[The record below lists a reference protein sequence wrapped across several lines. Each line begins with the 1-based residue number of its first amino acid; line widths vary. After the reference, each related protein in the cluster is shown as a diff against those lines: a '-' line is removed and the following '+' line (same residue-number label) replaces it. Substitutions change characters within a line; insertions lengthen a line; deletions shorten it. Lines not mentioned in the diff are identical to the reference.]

1 MANGKSYTDAILEFN
16 DRLDMVEQ
24 RILARLDKM
33 ADTNSGVAA
42 ALARGDARFTA
53 HDGRIRANAD
63 DIECNRQDIKKIGW
77 ANGAIALVLSTIAS
91 IIGVNK

>member
-33 ADTNSGVAA
+33 ADANSGVAA

-53 HDGRIRANAD
+53 LGDRITDNAG